1 MKKLHMILFGIALVF
16 LLFSAGVSADLP
28 TISTLS
34 CDGITASSCTFHG
47 NLQKNGGS
55 DVTDVGFLYGT
66 SASNLAYSTSEGARG
81 HSYGSYSSAITGLA
95 AGTTYYYR
103 AYAVN
108 QDGTAYGPI
117 MSFTTKAAGPGA
129 FDISAPYQNQ
139 NCVLNDGNC
148 VNAQWSAAPGAS
160 GYRVTLRDMTMN
172 TVCFTNMEMGN
183 TTSYSIPSENF
194 TPGHEYSLSICAYS
208 DAGTSCQERTFS
220 IQAMNGA
227 TTVPTNASGTSNQ
240 NTNQNT
246 NQYRNSQILELIVT
260 GENVSSD
267 TASIQETLMYR
278 YTFTVRTN
286 TDTDQVCLYLHNGTN
301 TSLIGINSTYA
312 TNGLLTQTR
321 EFTFT
326 QLMLY
331 EEGQNLSAEACV
343 YYDGQPIRDRVGAYK
358 EVSIPA
364 PGQGNTT
371 VSGSTNQF
379 MDQIMNFFRNMFSW
393 NFGGTSAV

>member
-1 MKKLHMILFGIALVF
+1 MILFGAALVF

-28 TISTLS
+28 TISTLP
-34 CDGITASSCTFHG
+34 CDGITTSSCTFQA
-47 NLQKNGGS
+47 NLQKNGGY
-55 DVTDVGFLYGT
+55 DVTDVGFVYGP
-66 SASNLAYSTSEGARG
+66 SASDLAYSVSQGYRG
-81 HSYGSYSSAITGLA
+81 HSYGKYSTTVSGLA

-108 QDGTAYGPI
+108 EQGTAYGPV
-117 MSFTTKAAGPGA
+117 MSFTTKAAGPGS
-129 FDISAPYQNQ
+129 FDISAPYQNHA
-139 NCVLNDGNC
+139 
-148 VNAQWSAAPGAS
+148 VNADNGVTAQWGAAPGAD

-172 TVCFTNMEMGN
+172 TVSFTNMEMGN
-183 TTSYSIPSENF
+183 ATSYSIPSENF

-208 DAGTSCQERTFS
+208 DSGSTCQERSFS

-227 TTVPTNASGTSNQ
+227 TAVTTNASGTSNQ
-240 NTNQNT
+240 NMNQNT
-246 NQYRNSQILELIVT
+246 NQYKNSQILELIVT

-267 TASIQETLMYR
+267 TASTHGMSTYR

-286 TDTDQVCLYLHNGTN
+286 TDTDQVCLFLHNGTN
-301 TSLIGINSTYA
+301 ASFIGVNSTYG
-312 TNGLLTQTR
+312 TSGLLTQTR

-326 QLMLY
+326 QMMLY
-331 EEGQNLSAEACV
+331 EQGQNLSAEACV
-343 YYDGQPIRDRVGAYK
+343 YYEGEPMRDREGAYK

-364 PGQGNTT
+364 PGQGNTA

-393 NFGGTSAV
+393 NFGGTSAE

>member
-1 MKKLHMILFGIALVF
+1 MILLGAALIF
-16 LLFSAGVSADLP
+16 LLFSSGVSAALP

-34 CDGITASSCTFHG
+34 CDGITTSSCTFSG

-66 SASNLAYSTSEGARG
+66 SESNLGYSASEGARG
-81 HSYGSYSSAITGLA
+81 HSYGSFSSTISDLA

-108 QDGTAYGPI
+108 EDGTAYGPI

-129 FDISAPYQNQ
+129 FDISAPYQN
-139 NCVLNDGNC
+139 GA
-148 VNAQWSAAPGAS
+148 VNADNGVTTQWGAAPGAD
-160 GYRVTLRDMTMN
+160 GYLVTLRDMTMN

-208 DAGTSCQERTFS
+208 DSGSTCQERSFS

-246 NQYRNSQILELIVT
+246 NQYMNSQILELIVT

-267 TASIQETLMYR
+267 TASTQQMSMYR

-286 TDTDQVCLYLHNGTN
+286 TDTDQVCLFLHNGTN
-301 TSLIGINSTYA
+301 TSLIGVNSSYA

-326 QLMLY
+326 QTMLY
-331 EEGQNLSAEACV
+331 EQGQNLSAEACV
-343 YYDGQPIRDRVGAYK
+343 YYDGEPIRDREGAYK

-371 VSGSTNQF
+371 VSGSTNEF

-393 NFGGTSAV
+393 NFGGTSAE

>member
-1 MKKLHMILFGIALVF
+1 MKKLHMILFGVALVF

-34 CDGITASSCTFHG
+34 CDGITTSSCTFSG
-47 NLQKNGGS
+47 NLQKNGGY

-66 SASNLAYSTSEGARG
+66 SASNLGYSASEGARG
-81 HSYGSYSSAITGLA
+81 HSYGKYSTTISGLA

-108 QDGTAYGPI
+108 EQGTAYGPV
-117 MSFTTKAAGPGA
+117 MSFTTQAAGPGS
-129 FDISAPYQNQ
+129 FDISTPYQNR
-139 NCVLNDGNC
+139 V
-148 VNAQWSAAPGAS
+148 VNADNGVTAQWGAAPGAA

-208 DAGTSCQERTFS
+208 DAGTTCQERSFS

-246 NQYRNSQILELIVT
+246 NQYKNSQILELIVT
-260 GENVSSD
+260 GENISSN
-267 TASIQETLMYR
+267 TASTQQKSMYR
-278 YTFTVRTN
+278 YTFIVRTN

-301 TSLIGINSTYA
+301 TSFIGVNSSYA

-326 QLMLY
+326 QTMLY
-331 EEGQNLSAEACV
+331 EQGQNLSAEACV
-343 YYDGQPIRDRVGAYK
+343 YYDGQPIRDREGAYK

-364 PGQGNTT
+364 PGQANIEVAGN
-371 VSGSTNQF
+371 SNQF
-379 MDQIMNFFRNMFSW
+379 MEQIMSFFRNMFSW
-393 NFGGTSAV
+393 NAGGSSGN